1 MNLRLVT
8 FGLLAASMVLISFD
22 AGAQVRKKKSQIDR
36 ESAKASTEV
45 PVTAQ
50 VDKVVLEHDPNLPTF
65 VVMVEPFDYAASGQ
79 ISGGGQGTPL
89 GSDSASGES
98 YTQLEDGSIRT
109 EWSSTSGSNVGN
121 GIAKQLQTALSG
133 WANVAVV
140 EPDAVQKV
148 GDGTYTCKMQPG
160 EIGPFIIRGTI
171 TEFSETADMTGQK
184 RGFDSRKLGV
194 ATGIIG
200 AITGNR
206 AATAT
211 GAGVAI
217 LGPEFK
223 NEKMKRTGML
233 AMDLRVLD
241 GRIARVTPGGA
252 FDVRGSFTTVSGATD
267 FSMVGVSAG
276 NAESAA
282 SSLGQATRA
291 AMNDA
296 LIKTRDTLSKANR

>member
-1 MNLRLVT
+1 MANRVLAW
-8 FGLLAASMVLISFD
+8 GLALALACMLAAD
-22 AGAQVRKKKSQIDR
+22 AGAQVRKKKPQIDR

-45 PVTAQ
+45 PVSAQ
-50 VDKVVLEHDPNLPTF
+50 VDKVYLEYDPNLPTF
-65 VVMVEPFDYAASGQ
+65 VVVVEPFDYSASGQ
-79 ISGGGQGTPL
+79 ISGGGQGTPI
-89 GSDSASGES
+89 GSDAATGES
-98 YTQLEDGSIRT
+98 YIQMQDGSIRT
-109 EWSSTSGSNVGN
+109 EWSASSGPNIGN
-121 GIAKQLQTALSG
+121 GIAKQLQSALSG
-133 WANVAVV
+133 WANIAIV

-148 GDGTYTCKMQPG
+148 GDGTYTCRLQPG

-171 TEFSETADMTGQK
+171 TEFSETADMEGRN
-184 RGFDSRKLGV
+184 RGFDTRPIGA
-194 ATGIIG
+194 ATGVIG

-211 GAGVAI
+211 GVGVAI
-217 LGPEFK
+217 LGPRFK

-233 AMDLRVLD
+233 AMDVRVID

-267 FSMVGVSAG
+267 FGMIGVTAG
-276 NAESAA
+276 NQEAAA

-296 LIKTRDTLSKANR
+296 LIKTRDTLARAQR